1 MKVKKL
7 FFLVLLFLWSGQI
20 AMSQQ
25 PYAPCWHPL
34 NLKGWNPSMDPDFQ
48 FNKATIKLQPRFQ
61 NINLNANPYQH
72 YEGQLCAMITMNDA
86 WAARLHLKMLSISSA
101 ATPHSGNTS
110 IYWFGGEALPAKVS
124 SYLPQPRQS
133 MSPT

>member
-86 WAARLHLKMLSISSA
+86 CST
-101 ATPHSGNTS
+101 TPSQDAFNFIGCN
-110 IYWFGGEALPAKVS
+110 
-124 SYLPQPRQS
+124 
-133 MSPT
+133 PTFW